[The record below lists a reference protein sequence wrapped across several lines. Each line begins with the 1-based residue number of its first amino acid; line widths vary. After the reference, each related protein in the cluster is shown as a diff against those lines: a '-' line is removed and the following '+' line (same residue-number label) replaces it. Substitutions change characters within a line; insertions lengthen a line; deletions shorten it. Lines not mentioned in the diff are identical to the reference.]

1 MGNFISNFFKN
12 DEVKIKEDTVIDEDV
27 IPLMI
32 QANINTNIS
41 EESSLLNENENN
53 MNNMNNKNDLNY
65 LKYKKKYLN
74 TKYKFK

>member
-41 EESSLLNENENN
+41 EESPSVWYPESHQLGILPLTPLVLL
-53 MNNMNNKNDLNY
+53 Y
-65 LKYKKKYLN
+65 C
-74 TKYKFK
+74 